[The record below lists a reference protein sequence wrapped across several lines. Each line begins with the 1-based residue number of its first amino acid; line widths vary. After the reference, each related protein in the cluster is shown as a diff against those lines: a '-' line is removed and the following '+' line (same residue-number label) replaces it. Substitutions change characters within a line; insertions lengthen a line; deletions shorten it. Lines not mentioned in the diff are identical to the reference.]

1 MRILMLG
8 WEFPPFIS
16 GGLGTACHGL
26 TTALDKQGHDVV
38 FVLPKAVDR
47 SMSSHVELL
56 SPEVAQ
62 EHTKENQPDESP
74 PERRLKRSVVTFDAG
89 EGPEGLEF
97 RLKGFTNVE
106 FLGIPTEFG
115 VTSPYPGGEFGAPGV
130 PTTDGRRVIALTELE
145 RLRKAGERLTGT
157 YEIVED
163 EDMAEILAALG
174 APVGPSAPASN
185 TSAKE
190 AGTDYAGDVLG
201 AAREY
206 ARLVLKLC
214 RDRDFDV
221 IHAHDWM
228 TYPAGMAL
236 GRVTGKPLVAHIH
249 STEFD
254 RSGEHVN
261 QPVYEIE
268 RRGMHAAARV
278 IAVSALTK
286 NIVARRYGVDAS
298 KIRVVYNGVEQG
310 EDFGPSPE
318 SEISPKDKIVLFLG
332 RITMQKGPEYFV
344 KAAKRVLDKVE
355 NVKFIVAGN
364 GDLAR
369 RMIEQAAELG
379 IGHKVLFTGF
389 LRGRDVAKVFQ
400 MADCYVMPSVSE
412 PFGIAPLEAM
422 SHDTPVIISKQSG
435 VSEVVTHALKVDFWD
450 TEEMANK
457 IVAVLKYPPLSQT
470 LKHHGR
476 MELRRLTWDG
486 AAEKCV
492 GVYGQAIEAVG
503 GKVAA
508 AIPSAG

>member
-26 TTALDKQGHDVV
+26 TTALDKMGHEII
-38 FVLPKAVDR
+38 FVLPKAVDQ

-56 SPEVAQ
+56 SPEVVKD
-62 EHTKENQPDESP
+62 EPDTAAPVSNGP
-74 PERRLKRSVVTFDAG
+74 RRLRRSVVTFDAG
-89 EGPEGLEF
+89 EGPDGVDF

-106 FLGIPTEFG
+106 FMGIPTESG
-115 VTSPYPGGEFGAPGV
+115 RVSPYPGGEFGDPGI
-130 PTTDGRRVIALTELE
+130 PTTDGRRVISLTELE
-145 RLRKAGERLTGT
+145 QIRKAGQKLTGT

-163 EDMAEILAALG
+163 EDMAEILIALG
-174 APVGPSAPASN
+174 APPAQGASQEN
-185 TSAKE
+185 KASESGA
-190 AGTDYAGDVLG
+190 DYAGDVLTS
-201 AAREY
+201 AREY

-214 RDRDFDV
+214 RDKQFDV

-261 QPVYEIE
+261 QTLYDIE
-268 RRGMHAAARV
+268 RRGMHAAVRV
-278 IAVSALTK
+278 IAVSMLTK
-286 NIVARRYGVDAS
+286 NIVAKRYGVDPD
-298 KIRVVYNGVEQG
+298 KIRVVYNGVAQ
-310 EDFGPSPE
+310 EDKLVPQPQ

-344 KAAKRVLDKVE
+344 RAAKRVLEKVE
-355 NVKFIVAGN
+355 NVKFVVAGN
-364 GDLAR
+364 GDMAR

-400 MADCYVMPSVSE
+400 MADCFVMPSVSE

-470 LKHHGR
+470 LKQHGR
-476 MELRRLTWDG
+476 MELRQLTWDG
-486 AAEKCV
+486 AAEKCL
-492 GVYGQAIEAVG
+492 GVYTQAIEAMG

-508 AIPSAG
+508 ALPSAG